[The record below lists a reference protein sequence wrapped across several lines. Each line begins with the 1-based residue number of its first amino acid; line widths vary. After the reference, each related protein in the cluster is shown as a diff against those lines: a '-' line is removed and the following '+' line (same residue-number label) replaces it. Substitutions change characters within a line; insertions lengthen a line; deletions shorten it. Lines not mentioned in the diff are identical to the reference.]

1 MQTEIQDA
9 LIGVTQ
15 LSERLALSRRTV
27 ARILA
32 RGELPSLRIG
42 RRRLI
47 RLADLR
53 RWLAGHETPTPE
65 AHMSNISR
73 QLAPR

>member
-1 MQTEIQDA
+1 MQVEIQDA
-9 LIGVTQ
+9 LIGVGQ
-15 LSERLALSRRTV
+15 LTERLALSCRTV

-53 RWLAGHETPTPE
+53 HWLAGHELETPSENTP
-65 AHMSNISR
+65 SIGR
-73 QLAPR
+73 QFAAR

>member
-9 LIGVTQ
+9 LIGVNQ

-53 RWLAGHETPTPE
+53 HWLADHEVETPD
-65 AHMSNISR
+65 ANVSNISR
-73 QLAPR
+73 QLAVR

>member
-9 LIGVTQ
+9 LIGIRQ
-15 LSERLALSRRTV
+15 LSERLGLSRRTI

-53 RWLAGHETPTPE
+53 HWLAGLEVETPD
-65 AHMSNISR
+65 ANVSNIRR
-73 QLAPR
+73 QLTVK

>member
-9 LIGVTQ
+9 LIGVAQ

-53 RWLAGHETPTPE
+53 HWLAGHETPTPE

>member
-9 LIGVTQ
+9 LIGVAQ

-53 RWLAGHETPTPE
+53 HWLNGHEVQTPGENGT
-65 AHMSNISR
+65 NIGR
-73 QLAPR
+73 QIAGR